1 MYWNV
6 LKSCVVKKLTYFA
19 LFIYNLGFVM
29 QVDTDASPYLA
40 KAENVDF
47 VPTFKIYKNGVKVM
61 ELPGPTEQAL
71 ENALGQLC
79 RYY

>member
-1 MYWNV
+1 
-6 LKSCVVKKLTYFA
+6 
-19 LFIYNLGFVM
+19 M

-71 ENALGQLC
+71 QNALSQLC